1 MTTDDRCRS
10 QSIRSSCQSCW
21 PKRVRHESDA
31 RMTRSLN
38 VASSKLFSRATPFPL
53 PHAHITVTSNSR
65 AIPLLFG
72 LSLRATL
79 CTVSVRFFAWYLRF
93 RGVLQELFDG
103 ICMTGSPQRPDLGE
117 YTPSSFHRDT
127 VRSSFCIA
135 ESGLLT
141 VDESPG
147 GRVSDASC
155 VRAFSSN

>member
-1 MTTDDRCRS
+1 
-10 QSIRSSCQSCW
+10 
-21 PKRVRHESDA
+21 
-31 RMTRSLN
+31 MTRSLN
-38 VASSKLFSRATPFPL
+38 VASSKLFSCATLLPL
-53 PHAHITVTSNSR
+53 SYAHTAVNTTSNSR
-65 AIPLLFG
+65 VIPLLLG

-147 GRVSDASC
+147 GRVSDAS
-155 VRAFSSN
+155 VRAFSSKLISILQYLSQYNHVSIPSICRI